1 MTQSPWREGS
11 ERVDLAV
18 VNIYGGV
25 AAGTLAALIA
35 KEVAVAKMDS
45 PNSLGES
52 PRVGE

>member
-1 MTQSPWREGS
+1 M
-11 ERVDLAV
+11 AV